1 MEEKQDRVDAG
12 RDAENRGEV
21 PEEEGGSR
29 GLRREWGV
37 SGVKIP
43 LLSRREGG
51 PVEALSS
58 AGVRGQMG
66 SECRSTE
73 GSRERGGRREGRRWS
88 LPLCTQGE
96 TR

>member
-21 PEEEGGSR
+21 PEEEGGNR

-73 GSRERGGRREGRRWS
+73 GSRERGGRREGRR
-88 LPLCTQGE
+88 
-96 TR
+96 